1 MIALKHDSDPMGN
14 PVKALHLEDSEI
26 DHLLLKR
33 AVSAS
38 GLLADYVRVDSQET
52 LVEALQS
59 QTFDIVLMDFRLPGF
74 TALEAWDHIRQD
86 PQHAPCVIV
95 SGAIGEEAAVG
106 AIQNGISDYLHK
118 DRISEIGRVIR
129 RAIRVHQLEVER
141 SDAEIRLKL
150 SEQKTRE
157 LAQHLQTS
165 VEEERTEISREIHDE
180 IGGSLTALKLDL
192 GRIKRHTTDDLV
204 RQRLVGAEEI
214 LNQALTATQRIMQN
228 TRPAIL
234 DQGLTESVQWLLDG
248 YRRRTGWA
256 ASLNCELSN
265 STISDAIR
273 LTAYRVVQESLTNV
287 TKYAASASVNVEI
300 SDSGDVLTVEVKDTG
315 PGFDTGQNDIRKGFG
330 LKGLKERA
338 HSVGG
343 WLDVSSALGRGTT
356 ISLTVPLGLEPPT
369 EEESPAA

>member
-1 MIALKHDSDPMGN
+1 MIALKYDSDPMGN
-14 PVKALHLEDSEI
+14 PVKALHLEDSEV

-38 GLLADYVRVDSQET
+38 GLLADYVRVDSLAT
-52 LVEALQS
+52 LVEAMQS
-59 QTFDIVLMDFRLPGF
+59 QSFDIVLMDFRLPGF
-74 TALEAWDHIRQD
+74 TALEAWDHIRRD

-95 SGAIGEEAAVG
+95 SGTIGEEAAVG
-106 AIQNGISDYLHK
+106 AIQKGISDYLHK

-129 RAIRVHQLEVER
+129 RAIRVHQLEVDR
-141 SDAEIRLKL
+141 CNAEIQLKL

-157 LAQHLQTS
+157 LAQHLQIS
-165 VEEERTEISREIHDE
+165 VEEERAEISREIHDE

-192 GRIKRHTTDDLV
+192 AWIKRHTTDEMV
-204 RQRLVGAEEI
+204 RQRLFGAEEI

-234 DQGLTESVQWLLDG
+234 DQGLAESVQWLLEG
-248 YRRRTGWA
+248 YRRRTGWV
-256 ASLNCELSN
+256 ASMNCELSN

-273 LTAYRVVQESLTNV
+273 LAAYRVVQESLTNV
-287 TKYAASASVNVEI
+287 SKYAASASVDVEI
-300 SDSGDVLTVEVKDTG
+300 SDSGDVLTVEVRDNG
-315 PGFDTGQNDIRKGFG
+315 PGFDAGQNGMGTGFG

-343 WLDVSSALGRGTT
+343 WLDVSSVLGRGTT
-356 ISLTVPLGLEPPT
+356 ISLTVPLSPCVPA
-369 EEESPAA
+369 EEESPTA

>member
-52 LVEALQS
+52 LAEALQS

-74 TALEAWDHIRQD
+74 TALEAWGHIRQN
-86 PQHAPCVIV
+86 PKHAPCVIV
-95 SGAIGEEAAVG
+95 SGTIGEEAAVG
-106 AIQNGISDYLHK
+106 AIQSGISDYLHK

-129 RAIRVHQLEVER
+129 RAIRVHLLEIER
-141 SDAEIRLKL
+141 SDAEVQLKL

-165 VEEERTEISREIHDE
+165 VEKERAEISREIHDE

-192 GRIKRHTTDDLV
+192 AWIKRHTTDDLV

-248 YRRRTGWA
+248 YRRRTGWV
-256 ASLNCELSN
+256 ASLNCELSE
-265 STISDAIR
+265 SATSDAVR
-273 LTAYRVVQESLTNV
+273 LAAYRVVQESLTNV
-287 TKYAASASVNVEI
+287 TKYAAHASVNVEI
-300 SDSGDVLTVEVKDTG
+300 SDSGGVLTVEVKDNG
-315 PGFDTGQNDIRKGFG
+315 PGFDTGQNGMGRGFG

-356 ISLTVPLGLEPPT
+356 ISLTVPLNIKVQA